1 MLNGNKE
8 SKRMH
13 RTSRTGPDM
22 SNPGRIP
29 LCLLDM
35 VAIIASFGGIV
46 GDQGLVGGEST
57 LLSGKHRKSHDERQY
72 GSAKHADALAM

>member
-1 MLNGNKE
+1 MGIKKANVCIERVGLD
-8 SKRMH
+8 RIC
-13 RTSRTGPDM
+13 PIL
-22 SNPGRIP
+22 GRIP

-57 LLSGKHRKSHDERQY
+57 LLSGKHRESHDERQY
-72 GSAKHADALAM
+72 GSAIHADALAM